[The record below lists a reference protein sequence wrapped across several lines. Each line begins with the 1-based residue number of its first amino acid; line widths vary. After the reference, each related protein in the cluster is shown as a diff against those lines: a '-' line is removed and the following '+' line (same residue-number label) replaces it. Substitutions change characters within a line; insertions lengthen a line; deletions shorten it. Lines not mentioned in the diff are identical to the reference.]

1 MNRITVGIAD
11 DHPIMLIGVTSVLK
25 SQPDLE
31 VAFQCDE
38 IGKLLHHVAEESTD
52 VLLCDFEF
60 ESDPQADGLH
70 LLQRLRRMAPAMR
83 LLVLSAHCS
92 PVTVSAALELGAAGF
107 IGKSR
112 ADFSN
117 LANAVRSV
125 AAGRIYL
132 PSNLSS
138 TLLAARYHKSGTSGI
153 NKLSPKE
160 ISVARM
166 TSNGLTI
173 AEIAARLNR
182 SPKTISNQKVAAM
195 KKLGAKND
203 VELAALLQELKL

>member
-1 MNRITVGIAD
+1 M
-11 DHPIMLIGVTSVLK
+11 
-25 SQPDLE
+25 
-31 VAFQCDE
+31 
-38 IGKLLHHVAEESTD
+38 
-52 VLLCDFEF
+52 
-60 ESDPQADGLH
+60 
-70 LLQRLRRMAPAMR
+70 
-83 LLVLSAHCS
+83 
-92 PVTVSAALELGAAGF
+92 TVSAALELGAAGF

>member
-1 MNRITVGIAD
+1 MKTIKVGIAD
-11 DHPIMLIGVTSVLK
+11 DHPIVLIGVASVLK
-25 SQPDLE
+25 DQLDME
-31 VAFQCDE
+31 VVFSCNQ
-38 IGKLLHHVAEESTD
+38 IGQLLSHVQEQGLN

-70 LLQRLRRMAPAMR
+70 LLQRLRRMAPALR
-83 LLVLSAHCS
+83 LIVLSAHCS
-92 PVTVSAALELGAAGF
+92 PAIVSAAMELGAAGF

-117 LANAVRSV
+117 LANAVRIV
-125 AAGRIYL
+125 AGGGLYV
-132 PSNLSS
+132 PPHLSS
-138 TLLAARYHKSGTSGI
+138 TLLTLHYSKKRTVENI
-153 NKLSPKE
+153 KLSPKE
-160 ISVARM
+160 VSVAWM

-173 AEIAARLNR
+173 SEIAERLKR

-203 VELAALLQELKL
+203 VELAALLQELGL